1 MRDARL
7 GQRGVLL
14 FRCCIAFFLLF
25 LLSAAAMPKFMTFWR
40 NAMLDY
46 EVQRLAADIRWVQ
59 EMTRTAVYYNDGM
72 PLSDTLDSP
81 PEIRVQETYYEI
93 RCFPKEQGER
103 HYFRKGITAYSSTLY
118 RLRFTQDGYLLDR
131 TMGTFYLTWKGMNQM
146 RRKLVID
153 AIGRI
158 RVDRSS

>member
-25 LLSAAAMPKFMTFWR
+25 LLITSQKMK
-40 NAMLDY
+40 N
-46 EVQRLAADIRWVQ
+46 
-59 EMTRTAVYYNDGM
+59 TANDGM

-146 RRKLVID
+146 RRKIVID